1 MGQVSVV
8 MQFPVP
14 VEDVWRRL
22 RDFAGIIKWYPEL
35 AELKLIGSGVGA
47 RRTLTDR
54 EGRRQVERLESLDE
68 AARTLTY
75 SVLETT
81 LPLEGCIARL
91 WARESGP
98 GRAEV
103 EWSATFGAKGA
114 PEREVAALL
123 EQQFRRNLAR
133 LARQLST

>member
-1 MGQVSVV
+1 MAEVHVV

-14 VEDVWRRL
+14 VEKVWGRL
-22 RDFAGIIKWYPEL
+22 RDFAGIIRWYPEL
-35 AELKLIGSGVGA
+35 AELRLIGSGVGA
-47 RRTLTDR
+47 RRTLTDK

-68 AARTLTY
+68 ASRTLSY

-81 LPLEGCIARL
+81 LPCEGLIARL
-91 WARESGP
+91 AVRESGP

-114 PEREVAALL
+114 PESEVAALL

-133 LARQLST
+133 LARQLSS